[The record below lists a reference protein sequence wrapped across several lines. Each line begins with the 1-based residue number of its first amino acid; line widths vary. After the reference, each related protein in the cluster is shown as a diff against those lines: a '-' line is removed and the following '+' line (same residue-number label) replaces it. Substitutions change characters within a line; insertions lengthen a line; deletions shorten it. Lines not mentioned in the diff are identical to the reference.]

1 VTPVLQRYDAQAMR
15 QRCARAGLLER
26 LQRKGFDAIEV
37 VVDEAVGSLPHT
49 RLLARKG
56 GRSHLLLDACLLEAV
71 VRPESAAFGAY
82 RVQKSV
88 ELLVVHW
95 VREQD
100 PTMPFGADRPPLPL
114 QKHPGLG
121 VLRDAFHVA
130 VGIAADLR
138 KDGVASVPKF
148 FHDAF
153 IFFRSRLFLFL
164 DGREQGRFEALVRD
178 LRGLP
183 LGDRSL
189 ALAGWCVRDTAG
201 AVVRWT
207 PGYQVFPESGVL
219 TAYFHSVEYQ
229 AAVDRGL
236 QESRFRYDVEALAEA
251 RRVARGAA
259 IGA

>member
-1 VTPVLQRYDAQAMR
+1 MLQRYDARAMQ
-15 QRCARAGLLER
+15 QRCRRAGLLER
-26 LQRKGFDAIEV
+26 LRRKGFGHVDV
-37 VVDEAVGSLPHT
+37 VVDAAGGGLPHT
-49 RLLARKG
+49 RLLAQKSG
-56 GRSHLLLDACLLEAV
+56 HTHLLLDACLLEAV
-71 VRPESAAFGAY
+71 ARPESPAFGAY
-82 RVQKSV
+82 RLPRPV

-100 PTMPFGADRPPLPL
+100 PTVSFGVDRPPLPL

-130 VGIAADLR
+130 VGIAADLH

-164 DGREQGRFEALVRD
+164 DGYEQGRFEALVRD
-178 LRGLP
+178 LRALS

-189 ALAGWCVRDTAG
+189 ALAGWCVRDASG
-201 AVVRWT
+201 AVVRWV
-207 PGYQVFPESGVL
+207 PGYQVFPGSDVL
-219 TAYFHSVEYQ
+219 TAYFHSPEYQ

-236 QESRFRYDVEALAEA
+236 QESRFACDGDALAEA
-251 RRVARGAA
+251 RRAALGASPQA
-259 IGA
+259 CA